1 MNALYERC
9 LYDRWVVTTLG
20 KDDSSSAIA
29 LIKID
34 SLYDSA
40 IDGDPIIVVDP
51 ACAEMLTNSCE
62 VTQNHDLRV
71 VVKILSFKRV
81 LYSF

>member
-1 MNALYERC
+1 MNALYH
-9 LYDRWVVTTLG
+9 RWVIGTTSG

-40 IDGDPIIVVDP
+40 LDGDPIIVVDP
-51 ACAEMLTNSCE
+51 PCEEMLTNSRE
-62 VTQNHDLRV
+62 VTQNHDLCV
-71 VVKILSFKRV
+71 VA
-81 LYSF
+81 Y